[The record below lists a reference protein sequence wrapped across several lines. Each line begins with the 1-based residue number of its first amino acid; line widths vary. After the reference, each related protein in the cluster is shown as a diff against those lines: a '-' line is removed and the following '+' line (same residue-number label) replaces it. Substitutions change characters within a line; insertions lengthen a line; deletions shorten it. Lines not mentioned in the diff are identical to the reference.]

1 MDKVILLFLV
11 VIFMSK
17 RLKKTLKFNVI
28 NKIIYMVNRTPFL
41 SQEKYHTEVAGK
53 LKLWFVGFVFVALWW
68 RWLFFLSFDVVSW
81 RVKMCINTLDYKG
94 VHLQNRNR
102 IIQKTES
109 SGEIEI
115 RTQIQKC

>member
-1 MDKVILLFLV
+1 
-11 VIFMSK
+11 
-17 RLKKTLKFNVI
+17 
-28 NKIIYMVNRTPFL
+28 
-41 SQEKYHTEVAGK
+41 
-53 LKLWFVGFVFVALWW
+53 
-68 RWLFFLSFDVVSW
+68 
-81 RVKMCINTLDYKG
+81 MCINTLDYKG